1 MDKIW
6 DDSQLSATC
15 GVQNLTSLT
24 VKNCGN
30 LKCLFSYSMIQSL
43 SNLKQLEISEC
54 HMMEEIINV
63 KEGGNGNHTVALE
76 EVQ

>member
-6 DDSQLSATC
+6 DDSQLLTTC
-15 GVQNLTSLT
+15 GAQNLTSLI

-30 LKCLFSYSMIQSL
+30 LKCLFSYSMVESL

-54 HMMEEIINV
+54 HMMEEIITV
-63 KEGGNGNHTVALE
+63 KEGGRGIHTVALE
-76 EVQ
+76 EV